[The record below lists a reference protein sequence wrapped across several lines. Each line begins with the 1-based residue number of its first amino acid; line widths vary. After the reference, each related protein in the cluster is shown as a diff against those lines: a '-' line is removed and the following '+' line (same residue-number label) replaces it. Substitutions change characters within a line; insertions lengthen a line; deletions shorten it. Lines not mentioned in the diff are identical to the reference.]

1 MPATV
6 GSSDYSRR
14 DRICR
19 RSSNETPDPAKGTL
33 RLLAGRSADLRGE
46 EERGTEVLRSQ
57 ENKGWKI
64 RGDVQMRLR
73 P

>member
-1 MPATV
+1 MTTVEETESAEDPAMK
-6 GSSDYSRR
+6 
-14 DRICR
+14 
-19 RSSNETPDPAKGTL
+19 TPDPAKGTL